1 MKKTVTIALAVIAV
15 IAVVLSFVFGSQ
27 RGNLQKTVDDVN
39 AQLKAVTDEKAALET
54 AKTDLEAQLAEAQ
67 AAAEAAKTEAETKVA
82 EAATAAEA
90 KLAEAT
96 SAAESA
102 KSELEKKLAEVTSA
116 ADTTKTALETQLA
129 DAAKAAETVRA
140 DLETRL
146 SDAQAAAETAKGEAE
161 TKLAEATK
169 AAETVKADLEAKLAE
184 ATKATETVKADLEAK
199 LAEAAKTTETVK
211 ADLEAQLAEAA
222 KATEAVRADLEKQT
236 AAAAEAEAAKNALA
250 SEKASLEDA
259 LAVATAETETVKA
272 ELAKAERKIIAA
284 GANAYIMYANADWS
298 VQNWGVDDNDEAG
311 VKVNPAR
318 VTGAGTYTTSL
329 EFATP
334 AEGVAFTALGI
345 DKAEREFPGGTIEI
359 KAIRINGEPVEFGK
373 GYTSSDD
380 GKVTR
385 MNIYN
390 EWVSALPADARRAD
404 QDLTDAAPVIV
415 DKEAFASV
423 STMEVEFEYLPLSA
437 YLMFANA
444 DWSVQNWGV
453 VSGQE
458 GVTVGASTLDG
469 EGSYNVR
476 LDFDQPSEGLAFL
489 AIGIKNG
496 EMTFP
501 GYIIRAT
508 KVTVN
513 DGEENLLTG
522 VGYTNSDD
530 GRETR
535 ENLYNEWVS
544 ALPDDARNQEG
555 LENASPLIIGKDAFT
570 GVKSISVDFQYIKAQ
585 PAAAAAEAAF
595 TEEQI
600 QAMKDAGFHAYLGVQ
615 STSYIFRNSWDE
627 GSYGRDAD
635 NGYFTHLVGWD
646 SDNNAVDYGGSFTD
660 AEMTGDGEYTVT
672 MKTGEMGFGTDS
684 AFRLLFVST
693 DIPSSLITDGYLK
706 IENVKIK
713 GISGATQEYTDVDT
727 TGDYARIIIIDEYNR
742 SGDPFG
748 YTVPGADSEISIT
761 FTVSGW

>member
-184 ATKATETVKADLEAK
+184 ATKA
-199 LAEAAKTTETVK
+199 TETVK